1 VFEPEIEAA
10 PSEGVVEDEAVVA
23 EIQPAVMGE
32 AVPPEPAVEEAPP
45 EQVSEPVMPA
55 GPQNVPAP
63 AKLQGPRVV
72 RVEAPEHVS
81 APPRSAGPRRPAAFR
96 PEPETEPAREG
107 APSRGR
113 RGADVAAEDAKKR
126 KGRLNPRRSRSE
138 TDVVATERLREWR
151 EQDLIERQ
159 ERMNSAV
166 GRGLHSRRAREARS
180 AGGGHRTAT
189 AIRTTAQVTLPII
202 MHEYCAATGIGMN
215 QLMPTLIRDHN
226 IMPNRNTVLEESLA
240 AQLAAEHGIALEIVR
255 PKSMLEHISDEFAV
269 RERAHLASRPPV
281 VTFLGHV
288 DHGKTSLLDAIRKTR
303 VAAGEAGGITQHIG
317 AYRIDRNGRSV
328 TFLDTPG
335 HEAFTSMR
343 ARGAHLTDVV
353 VLVVA
358 ADDGVMPQTVEA
370 INHAKAA
377 GVPVVVALNKT
388 DLPGVDV
395 NKILG
400 QLSERQLVPSEWG
413 GDVDVI
419 RTSAK
424 TGAGI
429 DALLEHLSTLS
440 ELLELK
446 ADPTL
451 PANGTVIEA
460 KVRPG
465 VGTAATVLVQEGTMR
480 MGDVVVCGPAFGRV
494 RALVNDQGERVEEA
508 PPATPVELVGLDEV
522 PSAGDRFFVLDSLNR
537 AKEAAEEVRE
547 NRRRDSLFKLQKPR
561 SLEEIFSSQEEG
573 ETPELNL
580 ILRADVQGSVDV
592 LTSTLGGIATDE
604 VRVRI
609 LQAAVGPITEGD
621 VILAEASDAIVIG
634 FHVVAETGAQRLAE
648 EKGVDIRLYRV
659 IYDISNDIR
668 RALEGMLEPDR
679 KEETSGRVE
688 VRNTFSVS
696 KVGTIA
702 GCYVV
707 DGVVRRTDYVRL
719 VREGRIIIPS
729 EDDVERG
736 RHRGIHSLKRFK
748 DDAKEVRAGLECG
761 IKIEDYDDVKVGDM
775 IESYSVIEVS
785 RKLS

>member
-1 VFEPEIEAA
+1 
-10 PSEGVVEDEAVVA
+10 
-23 EIQPAVMGE
+23 
-32 AVPPEPAVEEAPP
+32 
-45 EQVSEPVMPA
+45 
-55 GPQNVPAP
+55 
-63 AKLQGPRVV
+63 
-72 RVEAPEHVS
+72 
-81 APPRSAGPRRPAAFR
+81 
-96 PEPETEPAREG
+96 
-107 APSRGR
+107 
-113 RGADVAAEDAKKR
+113 
-126 KGRLNPRRSRSE
+126 
-138 TDVVATERLREWR
+138 
-151 EQDLIERQ
+151 
-159 ERMNSAV
+159 
-166 GRGLHSRRAREARS
+166 
-180 AGGGHRTAT
+180 
-189 AIRTTAQVTLPII
+189 
-202 MHEYCAATGIGMN
+202 
-215 QLMPTLIRDHN
+215 
-226 IMPNRNTVLEESLA
+226 
-240 AQLAAEHGIALEIVR
+240 
-255 PKSMLEHISDEFAV
+255 
-269 RERAHLASRPPV
+269 
-281 VTFLGHV
+281 
-288 DHGKTSLLDAIRKTR
+288 
-303 VAAGEAGGITQHIG
+303 
-317 AYRIDRNGRSV
+317 
-328 TFLDTPG
+328 
-335 HEAFTSMR
+335 
-343 ARGAHLTDVV
+343 
-353 VLVVA
+353 
-358 ADDGVMPQTVEA
+358 
-370 INHAKAA
+370 
-377 GVPVVVALNKT
+377 
-388 DLPGVDV
+388 
-395 NKILG
+395 
-400 QLSERQLVPSEWG
+400 
-413 GDVDVI
+413 
-419 RTSAK
+419 
-424 TGAGI
+424 
-429 DALLEHLSTLS
+429 
-440 ELLELK
+440 
-446 ADPTL
+446 
-451 PANGTVIEA
+451 
-460 KVRPG
+460 VRPG